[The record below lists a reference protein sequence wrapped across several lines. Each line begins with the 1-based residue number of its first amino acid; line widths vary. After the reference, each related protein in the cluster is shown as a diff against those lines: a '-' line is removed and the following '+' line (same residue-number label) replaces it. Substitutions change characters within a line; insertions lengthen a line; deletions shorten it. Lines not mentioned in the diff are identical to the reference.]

1 MITHTSSRP
10 STVASDYVNEQNNM
24 GSVKSFQCN
33 LQFRSSNKTV
43 SPVIDVSTI
52 GALAIMN
59 RINNIDNGTVNPVG
73 SGISDG
79 EVYVPST
86 EPDGDNNV
94 MVYVTRKVTLKKC
107 NFIESISR

>member
-1 MITHTSSRP
+1 
-10 STVASDYVNEQNNM
+10 M

-59 RINNIDNGTVNPVG
+59 RINNIDNGTVNQL
-73 SGISDG
+73 
-79 EVYVPST
+79 EVVYQ
-86 EPDGDNNV
+86 
-94 MVYVTRKVTLKKC
+94 MVKFMCIYRTRW
-107 NFIESISR
+107 R